1 MFLNHSFI
9 LFQVVTHHENSH
21 GNQRGVKKPTNP
33 ENQTNISIL
42 FFTDA
47 LLADLESTTSLI
59 SKQAVFLPE
68 ETPYSYP
75 TGSDSY
81 QDVSSPPRVTS
92 PPAQTLNGSWVE
104 KPESKHS
111 STQVK
116 GTITSWKVSLFPRA
130 FCWSLYESAR
140 LSFNLMT
147 NTRSRPVPLSAGVV
161 PSSKALH
168 LPRFNIFKVSRM
180 GPYYTCTI

>member
-1 MFLNHSFI
+1 MA
-9 LFQVVTHHENSH
+9 Q
-21 GNQRGVKKPTNP
+21 KKTTIP
-33 ENQTNISIL
+33 ESQTNVSVVL

-47 LLADLESTTSLI
+47 LLADLENTASHI

-81 QDVSSPPRVTS
+81 QDVSSPPRVAS

-104 KPESKHS
+104 KPELKHS

-116 GTITSWKVSLFPRA
+116 GTFTSCRVS
-130 FCWSLYESAR
+130 
-140 LSFNLMT
+140 
-147 NTRSRPVPLSAGVV
+147 
-161 PSSKALH
+161 
-168 LPRFNIFKVSRM
+168 
-180 GPYYTCTI
+180 